1 MKDNYLE
8 LHSVGCMVDK
18 KTLVVYPQMND
29 GTPDLNCGADIFKD
43 SNIDSEEWKENL
55 STLDKLNVE
64 ELLKKNRFISIKQI
78 KELIKHASE
87 LSYYLK
93 DDEQRHFEECNEK
106 EKQNHIYNSIKQ
118 VEDITSDLLNQ
129 IY

>member
-64 ELLKKNRFISIKQI
+64 ELLKKNRVISIEQI

-106 EKQNHIYNSIKQ
+106 EKHNHIYNSIKQ
-118 VEDITSDLLNQ
+118 VEEITDDLLNQ